1 MARPMKP
8 VPQPALQGNEV
19 RRHLTELMR
28 QLTADPEVARFSME
42 VDNRTGIV
50 SANVQYWSVTI
61 QHDEWISRDMRQRRQ
76 FAPASLSIGERNNSV
91 LSLLSQ
97 GLTQVEVA
105 KRIGIS
111 QSRVAQIKK
120 SSIET

>member
-8 VPQPALQGNEV
+8 VPQPALQADEM
-19 RRHLTELMR
+19 RQHLTELMR

-42 VDNRTGIV
+42 VDNRTGMV
-50 SANVQYWSVTI
+50 SANVQHWSGRI
-61 QHDEWISRDMRQRRQ
+61 QHDEWIARDMGQRHQ

-97 GLTQVEVA
+97 GVTQVEVA

>member
-8 VPQPALQGNEV
+8 IPQPALQAGELC
-19 RRHLTELMR
+19 HQLTELTR
-28 QLTADPEVARFSME
+28 QLTADPEVARFSLE
-42 VDNRTGIV
+42 VDNRTGMV
-50 SANVQYWSVTI
+50 SANVQHWSGRI
-61 QHDEWISRDMRQRRQ
+61 QHDEWIAREMRQRHQ
-76 FAPASLSIGERNNSV
+76 FDPASLSIDERNSSV

-97 GLTQVEVA
+97 GVTQAEVA

>member
-8 VPQPALQGNEV
+8 VPQPALQADEM
-19 RRHLTELMR
+19 RQHLTELTR
-28 QLTADPEVARFSME
+28 QLAADPKVARFSLE
-42 VDNRTGIV
+42 VDNRTGMV
-50 SANVQYWSVTI
+50 SANVQHWSGRI
-61 QHDEWISRDMRQRRQ
+61 LHDEWITRDMRQRHQ
-76 FAPASLSIGERNNSV
+76 LDPASLSIEERNSSV

-97 GLTQVEVA
+97 GVTQVEVA